1 MITKD
6 NNLKVMELF
15 FKFPYT
21 SFHIREIARL
31 TGLSSTGVIK
41 IIKKLK
47 KEKLL
52 LSKKANNMEEI
63 KPDFNGRFLI
73 IKRLYN
79 IYSIYDSGLIDYIKS
94 YYEMPQSIILFGS
107 YSNGTD
113 TEKSD
118 IDLGVVSAKK
128 EIPDFK
134 KFETRLSRK
143 INLHL
148 IEIKNTPKEFINSLA
163 NGIVLEG
170 FVEMVK

>member
-6 NNLKVMELF
+6 NNLRVMELF
-15 FKFPYT
+15 FKSPYS

-41 IIKKLK
+41 IIKRLK
-47 KEKLL
+47 REKLL
-52 LSKKANNMEEI
+52 VSRKSNNLEEI

-73 IKRLYN
+73 IKRVYN
-79 IYSIYDSGLIDYIKS
+79 IYSLYYSGLVDFIKS

-118 IDLGVVSAKK
+118 IDIAVISNKK
-128 EIPDFK
+128 EIPDFA
-134 KFETRLSRK
+134 KFKNKLSRK
-143 INLHL
+143 INLHIID
-148 IEIKNTPKEFINSLA
+148 IEKTPKEFINSLA

-170 FVEMVK
+170 FVEMIK

>member
-1 MITKD
+1 
-6 NNLKVMELF
+6 
-15 FKFPYT
+15 
-21 SFHIREIARL
+21 
-31 TGLSSTGVIK
+31 
-41 IIKKLK
+41 
-47 KEKLL
+47 
-52 LSKKANNMEEI
+52 MEEI

-118 IDLGVVSAKK
+118 IDIGVVSAKK

>member
-118 IDLGVVSAKK
+118 IDIGVVSAKK
-128 EIPDFK
+128 VIPDFK

>member
-79 IYSIYDSGLIDYIKS
+79 IYSIYDSGLMDYIKS

-118 IDLGVVSAKK
+118 IDIGVVSAKK

-163 NGIVLEG
+163 NWIVLEG
-170 FVEMVK
+170 FAEMVK

>member
-6 NNLKVMELF
+6 NNLRIMELF
-15 FKFPYT
+15 FKFPYR
-21 SFHIREIARL
+21 SFHIRELARL

-41 IIKKLK
+41 IIKRLK

-52 LSKKANNMEEI
+52 VSRKTDNIEEI
-63 KPDFNGRFLI
+63 KPDFSGRFLI

-79 IYSIYDSGLIDYIKS
+79 IYSLYDSGLVDFIKT

-107 YSNGTD
+107 YSNGSD

-118 IDLGVVSAKK
+118 IDIAVISGKK
-128 EIPDFK
+128 NSPDIGN
-134 KFETRLSRK
+134 FEHKLSRK
-143 INLHL
+143 INLYL
-148 IEIKNTPKEFINSLA
+148 IDFKKTQKEFINSLA

-170 FVEMVK
+170 FAEMIK

>member
-118 IDLGVVSAKK
+118 IDIGVVSAKK
-128 EIPDFK
+128 EIPDF
-134 KFETRLSRK
+134 LK
-143 INLHL
+143 IS
-148 IEIKNTPKEFINSLA
+148 IA
-163 NGIVLEG
+163 
-170 FVEMVK
+170 

>member
-15 FKFPYT
+15 FKSPYR

-31 TGLSSTGVIK
+31 TGLSSTGIIK
-41 IIKKLK
+41 IIKRLK

-52 LSKKANNMEEI
+52 VSRKSNNLEEI

-79 IYSIYDSGLIDYIKS
+79 IYSLYDSGVVDFIKK
-94 YYEMPQSIILFGS
+94 YYELPQSVILFGS

-118 IDLGVVSAKK
+118 IDIAVISSKK
-128 EIPDFK
+128 EIPDFA
-134 KFETRLSRK
+134 KFESKMSRK
-143 INLHL
+143 INLH
-148 IEIKNTPKEFINSLA
+148 IIDIMKTPKEFINSLA
-163 NGIVLEG
+163 NGVVLEG
-170 FVEMVK
+170 FVEMIK

>member
-15 FKFPYT
+15 FKSPYS

-31 TGLSSTGVIK
+31 TELSSTGIIK
-41 IIKKLK
+41 IIKRLK

-52 LSKKANNMEEI
+52 VSKKLNNLEEI
-63 KPDFNGRFLI
+63 KPDFNGRFLLM
-73 IKRLYN
+73 KRLYN
-79 IYSIYDSGLIDYIKS
+79 IYSLYDSGLVDFIKS

-107 YSNGTD
+107 YSTGTD
-113 TEKSD
+113 TEKGD
-118 IDLGVVSAKK
+118 IDIAVISGKK

-134 KFETRLSRK
+134 KFEIRLSRK

-148 IEIKNTPKEFINSLA
+148 IDIKNTPKEFINSLA
-163 NGIVLEG
+163 NGVVLEG
-170 FVEMVK
+170 FAEMIR

>member
-63 KPDFNGRFLI
+63 KPDVNGRFLI

-118 IDLGVVSAKK
+118 IDIGVVSAKK

>member
-79 IYSIYDSGLIDYIKS
+79 IYSIYDSGFIDYIKS

-118 IDLGVVSAKK
+118 IDIGVVSAKK

>member
-79 IYSIYDSGLIDYIKS
+79 IYSIYDSGLMDYIKS

-118 IDLGVVSAKK
+118 IDIGVVSAKK

>member
-15 FKFPYT
+15 FKSPYS

-118 IDLGVVSAKK
+118 IDIGVVSAKK

-163 NGIVLEG
+163 NGVVLEG

>member
-6 NNLKVMELF
+6 NNLRIMELF
-15 FKFPYT
+15 FKFPYS
-21 SFHIREIARL
+21 SFHIRELARL

-41 IIKKLK
+41 IIKRLK

-52 LSKKANNMEEI
+52 VSKKSNNIEEI
-63 KPDFNGRFLI
+63 KPDFSGRFMLM
-73 IKRLYN
+73 KRLYN
-79 IYSIYDSGLIDYIKS
+79 IYSLYDSGLVEYIKK

-107 YSNGTD
+107 YSNGSD

-118 IDLGVVSAKK
+118 IDIAIVSGKK
-128 EIPDFK
+128 NSADIE
-134 KFETRLSRK
+134 KFEHRLSRK

-148 IEIKNTPKEFINSLA
+148 IDIKNTPKEFINSLA

-170 FVEMVK
+170 FAEMIK

>member
-118 IDLGVVSAKK
+118 IDIGVVSAKK

-163 NGIVLEG
+163 NGVVLEG